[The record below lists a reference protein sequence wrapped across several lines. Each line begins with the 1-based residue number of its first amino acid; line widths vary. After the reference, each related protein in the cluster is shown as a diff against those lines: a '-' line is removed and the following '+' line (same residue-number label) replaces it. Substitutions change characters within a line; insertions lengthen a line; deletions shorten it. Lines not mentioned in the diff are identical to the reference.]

1 MTQQLIMPAVVGE
14 PFDWTLAASDF
25 ARAWARGALA
35 ARQSPDVTSPG
46 PTTPAVQF
54 DLWPGEVID
63 APPGWAKDVG
73 RPDRK
78 WSDAPR
84 PMSIPTRRLTRRE
97 KTTRAAREQFEA
109 VNDPNADR
117 PQTRADCSSGI
128 RPCPWVSCRHNLYL
142 DVSEKGWLKLNHP
155 HLQVWEMTESCALD
169 VADRDGITLERLG
182 QLLNISLEGARQVEA
197 DVMEELR
204 AKLGVDAVAAILGS
218 RE

>member
-1 MTQQLIMPAVVGE
+1 MTQQLIMPALVGE
-14 PFDWTLAASDF
+14 PFDWTLACSDF
-25 ARAWARGALA
+25 ARAWTRGALA
-35 ARQSPDVTSPG
+35 ARQRPDLGSPG
-46 PTTPAVQF
+46 LSPPRVQF
-54 DLWPGEVID
+54 DLWPGEVLD
-63 APPGWAKDVG
+63 APPAWAKDVG

-78 WSDAPR
+78 WSSAPR

-109 VNDPNADR
+109 VSTLDVDR
-117 PQTRADCSSGI
+117 PRTRADCADGP
-128 RPCPWVSCRHNLYL
+128 RPCPWVSCRQHLYL

-155 HLQVWEMTESCALD
+155 HLAVEEMTESCALD